1 MPSGLSIH
9 VVDVSRGV
17 VATGMR
23 VDVYACKPRTLLASG
38 SISGTGV
45 LDASALAAVMK
56 PGFYEAVFHAADF
69 YRDAAAAMPGS
80 PGLPAIPFLDI
91 VTYRFG
97 IARSDQHYHLP
108 MKITPWGYSCFRG
121 GA

>member
-1 MPSGLSIH
+1 MSSGLSIH

-17 VATGMR
+17 VAAGMR
-23 VDVYACKPRTLLASG
+23 VDIYACEPRALLASG
-38 SISGTGV
+38 SISATGA
-45 LDASALAAVMK
+45 LDSPALAAVMK
-56 PGFYEAVFHAADF
+56 PGFYEAVFHAADY
-69 YRDAAAAMPGS
+69 YRNAGVDVPDV
-80 PGLPAIPFLDI
+80 PFVDV

-97 IARSDQHYHLP
+97 IARPDWHYHLP